1 LITTHTYD
9 RLSESHSRDVMRV
22 LKVRLQHRVELS
34 KTVVAERWLFQVVV
48 PTAEKAMH
56 CSTVKEWLLWSG
68 DK

>member
-1 LITTHTYD
+1 
-9 RLSESHSRDVMRV
+9 MRV

-34 KTVVAERWLFQVVV
+34 KTVVAERWLFQIVG